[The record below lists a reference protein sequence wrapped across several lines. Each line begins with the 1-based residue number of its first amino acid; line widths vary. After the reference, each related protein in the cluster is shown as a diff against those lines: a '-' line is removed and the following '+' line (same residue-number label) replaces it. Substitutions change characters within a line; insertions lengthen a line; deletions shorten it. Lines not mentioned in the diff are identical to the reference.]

1 MPALPGNTAAYSI
14 EIVEQG
20 NVPPIVEIEVVLSF
34 I

>member
-1 MPALPGNTAAYSI
+1 MRRKEAGVGGLL
-14 EIVEQG
+14 G